1 MIGKGLAKRLGIAR
15 GRFGRVGL
23 TAAALLA
30 VAVIAVGC
38 ETAPPGR
45 DSAPPSFAALPP
57 LVFDLRRIE
66 VVERPAAPHP
76 DDVEHLI
83 PTPPAVAIALWV
95 TDRLRA
101 SGTAGALRV
110 TVDEASAR
118 STRLETNAE
127 RRSRRPVHQR
137 AGGTAGPAAPRH
149 HRGDRRER
157 PSQRQRLGRRQAL
170 PHAAGGHHPR
180 RARTHDETVQAL
192 LHDYNASQEQAI
204 RQYLH
209 LYLR

>member
-1 MIGKGLAKRLGIAR
+1 MIGKGLAKRLGIVR
-15 GRFGRVGL
+15 GRVGRVGL

-57 LVFDLRRIE
+57 LVFDLGRIE

-76 DDVEHLI
+76 DDVAHLI

-118 STRLETNAE
+118 STRLETNADLEGLFTKEQAE
-127 RRSRRPVHQR
+127 RLDLRLRVTIEGIDASGAVNGSASADAKRSRTLPEGITL
-137 AGGTAGPAAPRH
+137 AE
-149 HRGDRRER
+149 RER
-157 PSQRQRLGRRQAL
+157 IY
-170 PHAAGGHHPR
+170 
-180 RARTHDETVQAL
+180 DETVQAL
-192 LHDYNASQEQAI
+192 LYDYNASQEQAI